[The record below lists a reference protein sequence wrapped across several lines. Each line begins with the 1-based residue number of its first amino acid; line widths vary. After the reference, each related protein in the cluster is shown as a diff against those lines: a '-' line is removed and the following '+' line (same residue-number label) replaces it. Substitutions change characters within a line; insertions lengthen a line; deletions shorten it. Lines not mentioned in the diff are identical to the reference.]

1 MGAERDDN
9 EMWGGVNFADERS
22 LASAWRGSSRQTII
36 SAPRGKACW
45 GRALG
50 SRYVLGGAVCGL
62 LPF

>member
-36 SAPRGKACW
+36 SVPHTARQGVMGKSA
-45 GRALG
+45 GAAELKSLIALG
-50 SRYVLGGAVCGL
+50 
-62 LPF
+62 